1 METDPIDE
9 LPGAPPPV
17 VELVPEAAR
26 EAHERPFEPDEP
38 PFEEAHG
45 PALEAPGALLE
56 TPKAERQPFWGYVDL
71 LLFIGIA
78 VGLTVLLLV
87 PVVVFA
93 KIGSPKSGETI
104 ALGFGAQAVLYAAI
118 YFAFKIVFASRY
130 HRPVFPSLGWRRGAV
145 RPGVYAILGVLLAI
159 GVQGLLA
166 LLRTP
171 EVKSPVEGL
180 IDSRLTL
187 FVVGV
192 MAVIAAPIFEEAVFR
207 GFLQPLLSRTF
218 GTIAGIVITA
228 ALFGGL
234 HWTEYSGVWQ
244 YAAAITALGI
254 VFGWIRAR
262 TNSLIPSTIMHACH
276 NGVAVLG
283 LVLSKY
289 SHLK

>member
-1 METDPIDE
+1 MEPDPIDE
-9 LPGAPPPV
+9 MPAAPSV
-17 VELVPEAAR
+17 VEFVPEA
-26 EAHERPFEPDEP
+26 P
-38 PFEEAHG
+38 PLETS
-45 PALEAPGALLE
+45 ALETVPLE
-56 TPKAERQPFWGYVDL
+56 TPGPQRQPFWGYIDL

-78 VGLTVLLLV
+78 VGLTVILLV
-87 PVVVFA
+87 PIVVVA
-93 KIGSPKSGETI
+93 KVGTRQSAQTI
-104 ALGFGAQAVLYAAI
+104 ALDLGAQAVLYAAI
-118 YFAFKIVFASRY
+118 YFALKIVFATRY
-130 HRPVFPSLGWRRGAV
+130 HQPVFRSLGWRRVAV
-145 RPGVYAILGVLLAI
+145 HPGLYAVLGVLLAI
-159 GVQGLLA
+159 GVQGLLMV
-166 LLRTP
+166 LHTP
-171 EVKSPVEGL
+171 EVKSPVESL

-218 GTIAGIVITA
+218 GSIAGIVITA

-244 YAAAITALGI
+244 YAAAITVLGI

-283 LVLSKY
+283 LILSKY
-289 SHLK
+289 SHLT